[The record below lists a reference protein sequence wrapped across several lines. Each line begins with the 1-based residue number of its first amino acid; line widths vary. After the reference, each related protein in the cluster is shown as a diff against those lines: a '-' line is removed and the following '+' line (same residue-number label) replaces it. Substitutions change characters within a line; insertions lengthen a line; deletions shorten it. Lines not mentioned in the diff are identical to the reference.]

1 VRKSPPNE
9 PHLAFAVPGDLATP
23 TGGYGY
29 DRRIIQELRELGWQ
43 VDVADIGDDFP
54 FPSTAERAMALAIL
68 SAVPA
73 GCPIVLDGLAFGAL
87 PEAGA
92 LRCRTPLIAMVH
104 QPLALDPGL
113 DTMQADTFRETERA
127 ALAAAARVVVPH
139 LPTCLGG

>member
-1 VRKSPPNE
+1 MNAIAHSATPGSTRNGSRSETVRKPSPNE
-9 PHLAFAVPGDLATP
+9 LHLAFAVPGDLATP

-29 DRRIIQELRELGWQ
+29 DRRIIKELRELGWQ

-92 LRCRTPLIAMVH
+92 LRCRTPLIALVH
-104 QPLALDPGL
+104 QPLAL
-113 DTMQADTFRETERA
+113 A
-127 ALAAAARVVVPH
+127 A
-139 LPTCLGG
+139 G

>member
-1 VRKSPPNE
+1 MNAIAHSATPGSTRNGSRSETVRKSSPNE

-54 FPSTAERAMALAIL
+54 FPSTAQRTTALAIL
-68 SAVPA
+68 SAIPA
-73 GCPIVLDGLAFGAL
+73 NYPILLDGLAFGAL
-87 PEAGA
+87 PEAAA
-92 LRCRTPLIAMVH
+92 LRCRTPLIALVP

-113 DTMQADTFRETERA
+113 DTRQAGTFRET
-127 ALAAAARVVVPH
+127 
-139 LPTCLGG
+139 